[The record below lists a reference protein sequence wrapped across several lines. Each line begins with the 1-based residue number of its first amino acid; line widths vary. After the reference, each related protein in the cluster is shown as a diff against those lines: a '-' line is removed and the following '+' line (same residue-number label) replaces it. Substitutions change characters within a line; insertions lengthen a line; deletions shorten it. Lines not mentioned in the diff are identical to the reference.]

1 MIGFS
6 KPILLAPWKG
16 QRLVLCVYL
25 GMRYVT
31 GGGVLV
37 FPVNPDSLGN
47 REVIRGHSFR
57 IREGVQ
63 FDVQTV
69 WPLLAGVIPNDPSV
83 APPFV
88 DPRESL
94 ENPVPEGVLEDDIPV
109 FPSPSQVDPHPVAEP
124 SAPSTAAA
132 PKIIAFIGIIKV
144 FGMSLHLLTAAWK

>member
-1 MIGFS
+1 M
-6 KPILLAPWKG
+6 
-16 QRLVLCVYL
+16 
-25 GMRYVT
+25 
-31 GGGVLV
+31 
-37 FPVNPDSLGN
+37 NPDSLGN

-69 WPLLAGVIPNDPSV
+69 WPLLAGVIPNDRSV

-109 FPSPSQVDPHPVAEP
+109 FPSPSP
-124 SAPSTAAA
+124 S
-132 PKIIAFIGIIKV
+132 
-144 FGMSLHLLTAAWK
+144 